1 VLGVTAAR
9 QRTRLW
15 PSAERLVLDAKLA
28 VWQVVAAMFKQM
40 GKFEGPATVW
50 HLPPDERRAFM
61 NRVRH

>member
-1 VLGVTAAR
+1 
-9 QRTRLW
+9 
-15 PSAERLVLDAKLA
+15 
-28 VWQVVAAMFKQM
+28 VVAAMFKQM